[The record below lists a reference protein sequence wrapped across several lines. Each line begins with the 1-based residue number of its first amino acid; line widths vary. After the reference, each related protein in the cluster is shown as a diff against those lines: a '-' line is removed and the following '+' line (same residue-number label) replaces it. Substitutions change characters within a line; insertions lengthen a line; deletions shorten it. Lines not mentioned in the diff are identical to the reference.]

1 MSTYYCLV
9 AGLPDISLDDGK
21 LSYSVSDFKAE
32 LYPDLSAQDRKLID
46 LFYLKFDNTAILKLL
61 KNKDAVIEDKGNFS
75 AEELLQLIEA
85 VREGDTPD
93 KKYPSYLVNFV
104 SQYLQLSQDE
114 LYRAD
119 DLLAALYY
127 SYGMS
132 SNNAFIASWFEF
144 NLNLN
149 NILAALAARKY
160 KMEVSSVIVGATSIC
175 EQLRTSNARDFGL
188 NETLEYFEALQR
200 IADIEELVEREKK
213 VDMLKWKWLEDE
225 SFFHYFT
232 IERIFV
238 FLMQLEMIERWISLD
253 KEKGNELFRKMI
265 QDLKN
270 EVQIPEEFRK
280 SLIPQHFDLTLFI
293 SS

>member
-75 AEELLQLIEA
+75 AEELLQLVEA

-160 KMEVSSVIVGATSIC
+160 KLEVSSVIVGTTSVC

-280 SLIPQHFDLTLFI
+280 
-293 SS
+293 

>member
-104 SQYLQLSQDE
+104 SRYLQLSQDE
-114 LYRAD
+114 FYRAD

-149 NILAALAARKY
+149 NILVALAARKY
-160 KMEVSSVIVGATSIC
+160 KLEVSSVIVGATSIC

-280 SLIPQHFDLTLFI
+280 
-293 SS
+293 

>member
-9 AGLPDISLDDGK
+9 AGLSDISLDDGK

-104 SQYLQLSQDE
+104 SRYLQLSQDE

-160 KMEVSSVIVGATSIC
+160 KLEVSSVIVGATSIC
-175 EQLRTSNARDFGL
+175 EQLCTSNARDFGL

-280 SLIPQHFDLTLFI
+280 
-293 SS
+293 

>member
-160 KMEVSSVIVGATSIC
+160 KLEVSSVIVGATSIC

-253 KEKGNELFRKMI
+253 KEKGNEILRKMI

-280 SLIPQHFDLTLFI
+280 
-293 SS
+293 

>member
-1 MSTYYCLV
+1 M
-9 AGLPDISLDDGK
+9 PDISLDDGK

-149 NILAALAARKY
+149 NILVALAARKY
-160 KMEVSSVIVGATSIC
+160 KLEVSSVIVGATSIC

-280 SLIPQHFDLTLFI
+280 
-293 SS
+293 

>member
-149 NILAALAARKY
+149 NILAALVARKY
-160 KMEVSSVIVGATSIC
+160 KIEVSSVIVGATSIC

-280 SLIPQHFDLTLFI
+280 
-293 SS
+293 

>member
-32 LYPDLSAQDRKLID
+32 LYPDLSAQDQKLID

-280 SLIPQHFDLTLFI
+280 
-293 SS
+293 

>member
-21 LSYSVSDFKAE
+21 LSYSVSDFKTE

-149 NILAALAARKY
+149 NILAALTARKY

-280 SLIPQHFDLTLFI
+280 
-293 SS
+293 

>member
-21 LSYSVSDFKAE
+21 LIYSVSDFKAE

-46 LFYLKFDNTAILKLL
+46 LFYLKFDNMAILKLL
-61 KNKDAVIEDKGNFS
+61 KNKDTVIEDKGNFS

-280 SLIPQHFDLTLFI
+280 
-293 SS
+293 

>member
-46 LFYLKFDNTAILKLL
+46 LFYLKFDNMAILKLL
-61 KNKDAVIEDKGNFS
+61 KNKDTVIEDKGNFS

-188 NETLEYFEALQR
+188 NETLEYFEELQR

-280 SLIPQHFDLTLFI
+280 
-293 SS
+293 

>member
-149 NILAALAARKY
+149 NILAVLAARKY

-280 SLIPQHFDLTLFI
+280 
-293 SS
+293 

>member
-9 AGLPDISLDDGK
+9 AGFPDISLDDGK

-46 LFYLKFDNTAILKLL
+46 LFYLKFDNMAILKLL
-61 KNKDAVIEDKGNFS
+61 KNKDTVIEDKGNFS

-280 SLIPQHFDLTLFI
+280 
-293 SS
+293 

>member
-160 KMEVSSVIVGATSIC
+160 KLEVSSVIVGATSIC

-232 IERIFV
+232 IERIIV

-280 SLIPQHFDLTLFI
+280 
-293 SS
+293 

>member
-127 SYGMS
+127 SYGIS

-160 KMEVSSVIVGATSIC
+160 KLEVSSVIVGATSIC

-280 SLIPQHFDLTLFI
+280 
-293 SS
+293 

>member
-213 VDMLKWKWLEDE
+213 VNMLKWKWLEDE

-280 SLIPQHFDLTLFI
+280 
-293 SS
+293 

>member
-21 LSYSVSDFKAE
+21 LSYSVSDFKTE

-85 VREGDTPD
+85 VREGDIPD

-132 SNNAFIASWFEF
+132 FNNAFIASWFEF

-175 EQLRTSNARDFGL
+175 EQLRTSNARDFEL

-280 SLIPQHFDLTLFI
+280 
-293 SS
+293 

>member
-61 KNKDAVIEDKGNFS
+61 KNKDTVIEDKGNFS
-75 AEELLQLIEA
+75 VEELLQLIEA

-160 KMEVSSVIVGATSIC
+160 KLEVSSVIVGATSIC

-280 SLIPQHFDLTLFI
+280 
-293 SS
+293 

>member
-160 KMEVSSVIVGATSIC
+160 KLEVSSVIVGATSIC

-188 NETLEYFEALQR
+188 NETLKYFEALQR

-280 SLIPQHFDLTLFI
+280 
-293 SS
+293 

>member
-160 KMEVSSVIVGATSIC
+160 KLEVSSMIVGATSIC

-188 NETLEYFEALQR
+188 NETFEYFEALQR

-280 SLIPQHFDLTLFI
+280 
-293 SS
+293 

>member
-160 KMEVSSVIVGATSIC
+160 KIEVSSVIVGATSIC

-280 SLIPQHFDLTLFI
+280 
-293 SS
+293 

>member
-32 LYPDLSAQDRKLID
+32 LYPDLSAQDRNLID

-104 SQYLQLSQDE
+104 SRYLQLSQDE
-114 LYRAD
+114 FYRAD

-160 KMEVSSVIVGATSIC
+160 KLEVSSVIVGATSIC
-175 EQLRTSNARDFGL
+175 EQLCTSNARDFGL

-280 SLIPQHFDLTLFI
+280 
-293 SS
+293 

>member
-1 MSTYYCLV
+1 M
-9 AGLPDISLDDGK
+9 PDISLDDGK

-61 KNKDAVIEDKGNFS
+61 KNKDTVIEDKGNFS

-160 KMEVSSVIVGATSIC
+160 KLEVSRVIVGATSIC

-280 SLIPQHFDLTLFI
+280 
-293 SS
+293 

>member
-149 NILAALAARKY
+149 NILTALAARKY
-160 KMEVSSVIVGATSIC
+160 KLEVSSVIVGATSIC

-265 QDLKN
+265 QDLKMKFKYQKN
-270 EVQIPEEFRK
+270 LENNKKR
-280 SLIPQHFDLTLFI
+280 
-293 SS
+293 

>member
-46 LFYLKFDNTAILKLL
+46 LFYLKFDNMAILKLL
-61 KNKDAVIEDKGNFS
+61 KNKDTVIEDKGNFS

-160 KMEVSSVIVGATSIC
+160 KMEVSSVIVGATSTC

-280 SLIPQHFDLTLFI
+280 
-293 SS
+293 

>member
-46 LFYLKFDNTAILKLL
+46 LFYLKFDNTAILQLL

-160 KMEVSSVIVGATSIC
+160 KLEVSSVIVGATSIC

-280 SLIPQHFDLTLFI
+280 
-293 SS
+293 

>member
-32 LYPDLSAQDRKLID
+32 LYPDLSAQDRILID

-160 KMEVSSVIVGATSIC
+160 KLEVSSVIVGATSIC

-280 SLIPQHFDLTLFI
+280 
-293 SS
+293 

>member
-160 KMEVSSVIVGATSIC
+160 KMEVSSVIVGATSSC

-280 SLIPQHFDLTLFI
+280 
-293 SS
+293 

>member
-21 LSYSVSDFKAE
+21 LSYSVSDFKTE

-132 SNNAFIASWFEF
+132 FNNAFIASWFEF

-280 SLIPQHFDLTLFI
+280 
-293 SS
+293 

>member
-1 MSTYYCLV
+1 MSTYYCQV
-9 AGLPDISLDDGK
+9 AGLPDISLDNGK
-21 LSYSVSDFKAE
+21 LSYSVSDFKVE
-32 LYPDLSAQDRKLID
+32 LYPGLSAQDRKLID

-160 KMEVSSVIVGATSIC
+160 KLEVSSVIVGATSIC

-280 SLIPQHFDLTLFI
+280 
-293 SS
+293 

>member
-61 KNKDAVIEDKGNFS
+61 KNKDTVIEDKGNFS

-114 LYRAD
+114 LYRAY

-160 KMEVSSVIVGATSIC
+160 KLEVSSVIVGATSIC

-280 SLIPQHFDLTLFI
+280 
-293 SS
+293 